1 MQRSETETL
10 FQALGA
16 TAEVMGTEIKPAAL
30 MLMVDDLA
38 DHPLDSVLAALK
50 RCRREVSGRL
60 TLAVII
66 DRINA
71 ADGFPGADEAWA
83 IMSRPEGD
91 TIVMTEQ
98 MGEAMQPAR
107 PLLADGD
114 KIGARMAFKDA
125 YTRIVADARE
135 KRIKPKW
142 FASLGHNKEGR
153 AEPIAEAVRTG
164 KLSLEHSLGLLSP
177 DNQAQ
182 VLQLTGNVNHPFL
195 LEHKQAQL
203 EEQKPLDAAKGLKH
217 IAALKSMLAVKAIP
231 QAEEESMQ

>member
-1 MQRSETETL
+1 MHQSEMEL
-10 FQALGA
+10 LINALTA

-38 DHPLDSVLAALK
+38 DYPLDSVLAALK
-50 RCRREVSGRL
+50 RCRREISGRL
-60 TLAVII
+60 TLAAIVE
-66 DRINA
+66 RVQA
-71 ADGFPGADEAWA
+71 ADGFIGSDEAWA

-125 YTRIVADARE
+125 YARIVADARD

-142 FASLGHNKEGR
+142 FASLGHDKEGR

-164 KLSLEHSLGLLSP
+164 KLSLEHSLRLLSP

-195 LEHKQAQL
+195 LEHRQAQL
-203 EEQKPLDAAKGLKH
+203 EEQKPLDAAKGMKH
-217 IAALKSMLAVKAIP
+217 IAALKNMLAVKAIP
-231 QAEEESMQ
+231 QEEGESA